1 MDRRSWLWRRK
12 SSEKIP
18 GETESSG
25 SASSQSERCSDD
37 QDVSKTSPDDAQ
49 SPEVSSHVE
58 SCVDDDTV
66 KILTDKLSAA
76 LRKVRAKDDL
86 VKQHAKVAE
95 EAISG
100 WEKADKEAA
109 SLKQQLE
116 TALQNN
122 STLEDKI
129 NHLDGALKECVREL
143 RQSREDQE
151 QRLLDAVVEKSH
163 EWESEKNDLKNRI
176 IELEAQL
183 EAAKEVSASF
193 SHDFQMKLDAVEKEN
208 EYLRS
213 ELLAQS
219 EELNIRTLEREL
231 STQAAETASKQHLES
246 IKKVTKLESECLR
259 LRAMA
264 CKKSSNDLKPIIT
277 TVSVESLTDSQ
288 SDNGE
293 RLLGLE
299 NEPSCSD
306 SWASALIA
314 ELDHFKAAGRNP
326 SVPSPEI
333 DLMDDFVQMEKLAAL
348 SEAACDHPS
357 TEPRVEAP
365 IVDCV
370 SDSLKAELEA
380 LRLKSSQF
388 EEKIQT
394 LETEKV
400 DVEILLSETQDR
412 LEDACKQL
420 EDAEEK
426 LADLQKELRLTNDS
440 RRVAETAVDSAE
452 TGRKLLETQLETA
465 RSEVQALREK
475 IERLERKIEEERVL
489 SAELAWK
496 CQNLEDELFRRSQEA
511 ELLRAT
517 LLNGELKIKQDK
529 ELAVAAGKL
538 AECQKTIASL
548 GQQLRSLVNLE
559 DESTELNGG
568 SPVPHYPG
576 TSGSFL
582 SNSLESANGTNLLNG
597 REEIQSPSSSS
608 SSSVSKQGQHPH
620 GHLS

>member
-1 MDRRSWLWRRK
+1 MCATFKVSF
-12 SSEKIP
+12 
-18 GETESSG
+18 
-25 SASSQSERCSDD
+25 DD
-37 QDVSKTSPDDAQ
+37 KFADFLLLFY
-49 SPEVSSHVE
+49 
-58 SCVDDDTV
+58 TV
-66 KILTDKLSAA
+66 KITE
-76 LRKVRAKDDL
+76 V
-86 VKQHAKVAE
+86 
-95 EAISG
+95 AISLPSMVHSFLILSLWMDEIG
-100 WEKADKEAA
+100 WEKADKEVA
-109 SLKQQLE
+109 SLKQQLD

-129 NHLDGALKECVREL
+129 SHLDGALKECVREL

-163 EWESEKNDLKNRI
+163 EWESEKVDLKNRI
-176 IELEAQL
+176 IELEGQL
-183 EAAKEVSASF
+183 EAAKELSASF
-193 SHDFQMKLDAVEKEN
+193 SHELQTKLDAVEKEN
-208 EYLRS
+208 EYLKS
-213 ELLAQS
+213 ELLVQS

-264 CKKSSNDLKPIIT
+264 GKKSSNDLKPIST
-277 TVSVESLTDSQ
+277 ASVESLTDSQ

-299 NEPSCSD
+299 NEPSCPD

-365 IVDCV
+365 IVDCE
-370 SDSLKAELEA
+370 SGSLKAELEA
-380 LRLKSSQF
+380 LRLKTSQF

-394 LETEKV
+394 LETEKA
-400 DVEILLSETQDR
+400 DVEMLLSETQDR
-412 LEDACKQL
+412 LEDACKHL

-426 LADLQKELRLTNDS
+426 LADLQKELQLTNDS
-440 RRVAETAVDSAE
+440 RLIAEAAVDSAE
-452 TGRKLLETQLETA
+452 TRRRLLETQHETA

-475 IERLERKIEEERVL
+475 IDRLERKIEEDRVL

-496 CQNLEDELFRRSQEA
+496 CQNFEDELFRRNQEA

-517 LLNGELKIKQDK
+517 LLNGELKIKQ
-529 ELAVAAGKL
+529 
-538 AECQKTIASL
+538 
-548 GQQLRSLVNLE
+548 VNI
-559 DESTELNGG
+559 
-568 SPVPHYPG
+568 
-576 TSGSFL
+576 F
-582 SNSLESANGTNLLNG
+582 A
-597 REEIQSPSSSS
+597 
-608 SSSVSKQGQHPH
+608 
-620 GHLS
+620 